1 MKKFGILVKI
11 IILLL
16 IGIFIVIAV
25 GYGLGL
31 NNILK
36 NFANENRVDENNNS
50 NKKDKT
56 SNNTDINVALTMDD
70 KIENNTVWCGTFQLI
85 WNDLKNNFAKQ
96 DIEFTPQLE
105 VVKNLNKGQFNTSK
119 ISDNSYYKAQGIPTE
134 KLKAEIEKGIKDKFN
149 ETSDI
154 LDGFDF
160 DGNPDKYLLYAMLIK
175 EFKFNKQFEEL
186 ENGQFGAYENVKYF
200 GTKEN
205 NSEELREQIQVLY
218 YKSRDEFAVKLLTKQ
233 NDEIIIAKGIDK
245 DTFNETY
252 KEIQDKQNS
261 YDGEKEFLKT
271 DTLKIPNIDFKTEK
285 EFKELEN
292 KPFKISDGNS
302 YIIEKAIQT
311 IQFELD
317 KTGGKIKSEAG
328 MGIAKTAL
336 IREEPRDFSVDN
348 TFTLFLK
355 ENDKDMPYFAAKI
368 ENINQFQ

>member
-119 ISDNSYYKAQGIPTE
+119 ISDNSYYKAQGRPTE

-160 DGNPDKYLLYAMLIK
+160 DGNPDKYLLYAMLKK

>member
-1 MKKFGILVKI
+1 MKKLEIFVKI
-11 IILLL
+11 ITLLL
-16 IGIFIVIAV
+16 IGIFIVISV

-31 NNILK
+31 NNVLK
-36 NFANENRVDENNNS
+36 NINKMEEENNLEKSEEQEKNS
-50 NKKDKT
+50 EEK
-56 SNNTDINVALTMDD
+56 INVALTMDD

-85 WNDLKNNFAKQ
+85 WNDLKNDFAKQ

-105 VVKNLNKGQFNTSK
+105 VVKNLNKGKFNTSK

-134 KLKAEIEKGIKDKFN
+134 KLKAEIEKGLKDKFN

-154 LDGFDF
+154 LDRFDF
-160 DGNPDKYLLYAMLIK
+160 DGNPDKYLLYAMLKK

-186 ENGQFGAYENVKYF
+186 EKGQFGAYKNVKYF

-205 NSEELREQIQVLY
+205 SSEELREQIQVLY
-218 YKSRDEFAVKLLTKQ
+218 YNSRDEFAVKLLTKQ
-233 NDEIIIAKGIDK
+233 NDEIIIAKGIEK
-245 DTFNETY
+245 DTFNDTY

-261 YDGEKEFLKT
+261 YDSEKEFLKT

-292 KPFKISDGNS
+292 KPFEISDGNS

-328 MGIAKTAL
+328 MGITKTAL

-355 ENDKDMPYFAAKI
+355 EKDKDMPYFAAKI

>member
-160 DGNPDKYLLYAMLIK
+160 DGNPDKYLLYAMLKK

>member
-85 WNDLKNNFAKQ
+85 WNDLKNDFAKQ

-160 DGNPDKYLLYAMLIK
+160 DGNPDKYLLYAMLKK

-205 NSEELREQIQVLY
+205 NSEELRKQIQVLY

>member
-1 MKKFGILVKI
+1 MKKLGIFVKVI
-11 IILLL
+11 TLLL

-36 NFANENRVDENNNS
+36 NFANENKVDENS
-50 NKKDKT
+50 LNKKDKT
-56 SNNTDINVALTMDD
+56 SNNADINVALTMDD

-85 WNDLKNNFAKQ
+85 WNDLKNDFAKQ

-160 DGNPDKYLLYAMLIK
+160 DGNPDKYLLYAMLKK

-205 NSEELREQIQVLY
+205 SSEELREQIQVLY

-336 IREEPRDFSVDN
+336 IREEPREFSVDN
-348 TFTLFLK
+348 TFSLFLK

>member
-160 DGNPDKYLLYAMLIK
+160 DGNPDKYLLYAMLKK

-355 ENDKDMPYFAAKI
+355 ENYKDMPYFAAKI

>member
-85 WNDLKNNFAKQ
+85 WNDLKNDFAKQ

-160 DGNPDKYLLYAMLIK
+160 DGNPDKYLLYAMLKK

-271 DTLKIPNIDFKTEK
+271 DTLKIPNIVFKTEK

>member
-85 WNDLKNNFAKQ
+85 WNDLKNDFAKQ

-160 DGNPDKYLLYAMLIK
+160 DGNPDKYLLYAMLKK

-348 TFTLFLK
+348 TFTIFLK

>member
-36 NFANENRVDENNNS
+36 NFVNENRVDENNNS

-85 WNDLKNNFAKQ
+85 WNDLKNDFAKQ
-96 DIEFTPQLE
+96 DIEFSPQLE

-134 KLKAEIEKGIKDKFN
+134 KLKAEIEKEIKDKFN
-149 ETSDI
+149 ETSNI

-160 DGNPDKYLLYAMLIK
+160 DGNPDKYLLYAMLKK

-355 ENDKDMPYFAAKI
+355 EKDKDMPYFAAKI

>member
-1 MKKFGILVKI
+1 MKKLEIFVKI
-11 IILLL
+11 ITLLL
-16 IGIFIVIAV
+16 IGIFIVISV

-85 WNDLKNNFAKQ
+85 WNDLKNDFAKQ

-160 DGNPDKYLLYAMLIK
+160 DGNPDKYLLYAMLKK

-292 KPFKISDGNS
+292 KPFKISAGNS

>member
-85 WNDLKNNFAKQ
+85 WNDLKNDFAKQ

-160 DGNPDKYLLYAMLIK
+160 DGNPDKYLLYAMLKK

-355 ENDKDMPYFAAKI
+355 ENDKDMLYFAAKI

>member
-85 WNDLKNNFAKQ
+85 WNDLKNDFAKQ

-160 DGNPDKYLLYAMLIK
+160 DGNPDKYLLYAMLKK

>member
-85 WNDLKNNFAKQ
+85 CNDLKNDFAKQ

-160 DGNPDKYLLYAMLIK
+160 DGNPDKYLLYAMLKK

-205 NSEELREQIQVLY
+205 NSEELRKQIQVLY

>member
-85 WNDLKNNFAKQ
+85 WNDLKNDFAKQ

-160 DGNPDKYLLYAMLIK
+160 DGNPDKYLLYAMLKK

-292 KPFKISDGNS
+292 KPFKISAGNS

>member
-1 MKKFGILVKI
+1 MKKLEIFVKI
-11 IILLL
+11 ITLLL
-16 IGIFIVIAV
+16 IGIFIVISV

-36 NFANENRVDENNNS
+36 NFANENKVDENS
-50 NKKDKT
+50 LNKKDKT
-56 SNNTDINVALTMDD
+56 SNNTNINVALTMDD

-85 WNDLKNNFAKQ
+85 WNDLKNDFAKQ
-96 DIEFTPQLE
+96 DIEFSPQLE

-134 KLKAEIEKGIKDKFN
+134 ELKAEIEKGIKDKFN
-149 ETSDI
+149 ETSNI

-160 DGNPDKYLLYAMLIK
+160 DGNPDKYLLYAMLKK

-205 NSEELREQIQVLY
+205 SSEELREQIQVLY
-218 YKSRDEFAVKLLTKQ
+218 YNSRDEFAVKLLTKQ
-233 NDEIIIAKGIDK
+233 NDEIIIAKGIEK
-245 DTFNETY
+245 DTFNDTY

-261 YDGEKEFLKT
+261 YDSEKEFLKT

>member
-1 MKKFGILVKI
+1 MKKLEIFVKI
-11 IILLL
+11 ITLLL
-16 IGIFIVIAV
+16 IGIFIVISV

-36 NFANENRVDENNNS
+36 NFANENKVDENS
-50 NKKDKT
+50 LNKKDKT
-56 SNNTDINVALTMDD
+56 SNNTNINVALTMDD

-85 WNDLKNNFAKQ
+85 WNDLKNDFAKQ
-96 DIEFTPQLE
+96 DIEFSPQLE
-105 VVKNLNKGQFNTSK
+105 AVKNLNKGQFNTSK

-134 KLKAEIEKGIKDKFN
+134 ELKAEIEKEIKDKFN
-149 ETSDI
+149 ETSNI
-154 LDGFDF
+154 LDGFNF
-160 DGNPDKYLLYAMLIK
+160 DGNPDKYLLYAMLKK

-205 NSEELREQIQVLY
+205 SSEELREQIQVLY

-233 NDEIIIAKGIDK
+233 NDEIIITKGIDK

-252 KEIQDKQNS
+252 KEMQDKQNS